1 METPFRR
8 ALREARLI
16 IVIGPLIAIAYNLLA
31 STGIS
36 WIREVR
42 HGEIVSYDSLIG
54 GSSTP
59 AATDT
64 ATMAGPAVALDTVA
78 GKDTATADAVTDT
91 AAASLLRQQ
100 QAQTQM
106 EDSIRQ
112 AKAREALRVR
122 DSIKK
127 AQTQQKTETPPQD
140 LGKEINTATARRIF
154 DEKKALF
161 VDARPAAQFGEGHI
175 PGAINVYAEDFNPNI
190 PMLLKYPNDTLVV
203 AYCGGGLCEL
213 SHELADKLRTL
224 GFKRVVVYTGGTTE
238 WNANNYP
245 FTGK

>member
-1 METPFRR
+1 MDTPFRR

-16 IVIGPLIAIAYNLLA
+16 IVIGPLIAIAYNLFA
-31 STGIS
+31 STGIP

-42 HGEIVSYDSLIG
+42 HGETVSYDSLIS
-54 GSSTP
+54 GST

-64 ATMAGPAVALDTVA
+64 ASMTGPAIVIDTLA
-78 GKDTATADAVTDT
+78 GTDTAAAVTDT
-91 AAASLLRQQ
+91 AAASLLARQQ
-100 QAQTQM
+100 AEKRMQ
-106 EDSIRQ
+106 DSIRQ
-112 AKAREALRVR
+112 AQAQEAIRVR

-127 AQTQQKTETPPQD
+127 AQAQLKTETPPQD
-140 LGKEINTATARRIF
+140 LGKEINTVTAKRIF

-161 VDARPAAQFGEGHI
+161 IDARPAAQFGEGHI

-190 PMLLKYPNDTLVV
+190 PMLLKLPNDTLVV

-213 SHELADKLRTL
+213 SHDLADKLRTL
-224 GFKRVVVYTGGTTE
+224 GFKRVVVYTGGTAE
-238 WNANNYP
+238 WNEKNYP

>member
-1 METPFRR
+1 MDTPFRR

-16 IVIGPLIAIAYNLLA
+16 IVIGPLIAIAYNLFA
-31 STGIS
+31 STGIP

-42 HGEIVSYDSLIG
+42 HGDTVSYDSLIG
-54 GSSTP
+54 GATVGT
-59 AATDT
+59 TDT
-64 ATMAGPAVALDTVA
+64 VSAIPAVTDTLA
-78 GKDTATADAVTDT
+78 SADTTAPAEVTDT
-91 AAASLLRQQ
+91 AAASLLARQ
-100 QAQTQM
+100 QAQQHLD
-106 EDSIRQ
+106 DSIRQ
-112 AKAREALRVR
+112 AQAREALRVR

-127 AQTQQKTETPPQD
+127 AQAQQKTDTPPQD
-140 LGKEINTATARRIF
+140 LGKEINSATAKRIF

-161 VDARPAAQFGEGHI
+161 IDARPAAQFGEGHI

-190 PMLLKYPNDTLVV
+190 PMLLKIPNDTLVV

-213 SHELADKLRTL
+213 SHELADKLRAL

-238 WNANNYP
+238 WNEKNYP